1 MANHTGFVC
10 ENLMFMV
17 PWLRALDIFNN
28 ETPGIDGM
36 IGMKVH
42 PINSMVFQCIGKIS
56 GKRIKQNRNTY
67 PHT

>member
-1 MANHTGFVC
+1 MANPTDFVC
-10 ENLMFMV
+10 ENLMLMV

-42 PINSMVFQCIGKIS
+42 PINSMYFNALAKYQAK
-56 GKRIKQNRNTY
+56 K
-67 PHT
+67 